1 MRVGRSEVRGAL
13 IVRSEVTR
21 SRVEGSRATHQK
33 FSWISSSAAASQMV
47 GPITSSSSSSSMFI
61 SSVSREARVG
71 CEPGKRPPA
80 NEAGVF
86 FVHPEDF
93 LSGEQ
98 VSFPHLSSRLRD
110 GKRTDMRVDATHSVL
125 AQHPVHA
132 MNAGVPPKARLKAM
146 LKRPNSPVREEDRE
160 EGENRLPGVP
170 DTADAV
176 WRPNTKDEVGR
187 ARLTLLRWGE
197 TGKRKRREPASARAM
212 RGELRV
218 SIPFNPMSATPI
230 TILSRA

>member
-1 MRVGRSEVRGAL
+1 
-13 IVRSEVTR
+13 
-21 SRVEGSRATHQK
+21 
-33 FSWISSSAAASQMV
+33 
-47 GPITSSSSSSSMFI
+47 
-61 SSVSREARVG
+61 
-71 CEPGKRPPA
+71 
-80 NEAGVF
+80 
-86 FVHPEDF
+86 
-93 LSGEQ
+93 
-98 VSFPHLSSRLRD
+98 
-110 GKRTDMRVDATHSVL
+110 
-125 AQHPVHA
+125 

-146 LKRPNSPVREEDRE
+146 LKRPNSPVREKDRE
-160 EGENRLPGVP
+160 EGEDRLPSVP

>member
-93 LSGEQ
+93 CP

-146 LKRPNSPVREEDRE
+146 LKRSNSPVREKDRE
-160 EGENRLPGVP
+160 EGENRLPSVP